1 MLASIFT
8 CSNRI
13 PQLGFLFIKKMGFI
27 FSGFFLNLKKKN
39 PISISYLQKLLNLQ
53 SLLKT
58 ICFPTDMQRNK

>member
-13 PQLGFLFIKKMGFI
+13 PQLGFLFIKKNGFY
-27 FSGFFLNLKKKN
+27 FFRFFLNLQKQ
-39 PISISYLQKLLNLQ
+39 ILLASDLQKLLNLQ